1 MRTRLKLVLAL
12 LTSIAWQVQGQSW
25 SWESSKLGVFTVGYK
40 TISAETFGRPF
51 TLSPLSPR
59 VLPIHIWYPAS
70 ESTGVTLNF
79 FEFIKAEQ
87 NPQWGNMSASVVLY
101 NRIKQFGDSAKL
113 SQTIKQLEDIT
124 SISVRNASPAP
135 GKFPVVLLGNGL
147 SSDGYFY
154 SIMAEYLASHGYVV
168 VAFPSLPENI
178 SSGFA
183 FSERGLLNQINDM
196 EMVMNEIAKLSFVD
210 MDKVS
215 LAAWSVGG
223 ASQLLFQMKHH
234 LAKAVVSM
242 DAASQYSYG
251 KDLITHSTYYD
262 SASFKTP
269 FLNLVGAGPT
279 RFVVPRSTFFYDT
292 LATIKQQ
299 FTFPALSHANFLSL
313 QQYVAWLEN
322 PDTKIKYS
330 YEKMCE
336 VIRLFLDSH
345 VLGKSDSKRKLNSL
359 PSQIEYKP

>member
-1 MRTRLKLVLAL
+1 MRIRLKLVLAL
-12 LTSIAWQVQGQSW
+12 LTSISWQVQGQSW
-25 SWESSKLGVFTVGYK
+25 TWESSKPGAFVVGYK

-51 TLSPLSPR
+51 AVSPLTPR
-59 VLPIHIWYPAS
+59 ILPIHIWYPAS
-70 ESTGVTLNF
+70 ESTGANMKF
-79 FEFIKAEQ
+79 FEFVKAEQ
-87 NPQWGNMSASVVLY
+87 NPQWGNMSASMVLY

-113 SQTIKQLEDIT
+113 SKTVKQLEGIT
-124 SISVRNASPAP
+124 TNSLRNASPAP

-154 SIMAEYLASHGYVV
+154 SIMAEYLTSHGYVV

-178 SSGFA
+178 SSGFT
-183 FSERGLLNQINDM
+183 FSERGVLNQIYDM
-196 EMVMNEIAKLSFVD
+196 EMVMNEIAELPFVD
-210 MDKVS
+210 INKVS

-223 ASQLLFQMKHH
+223 ASQLLFQMKHP

-251 KDLITHSTYYD
+251 KELITHSTYYD

-269 FLNLVGAGPT
+269 FLNLVAAGPA
-279 RFVVPRSTFFYDT
+279 RFVVPRSSFFFDT
-292 LATIKQQ
+292 IATVKQQ
-299 FTFPALSHANFLSL
+299 FIFPALSHANFLSL
-313 QQYVAWLEN
+313 QQYVVWLEN
-322 PDTKIKYS
+322 PDPKIKYS

-345 VLGKSDSKRKLNSL
+345 VLEKPESKRKLNSL